1 MLILLLFSYLART
14 GKLAPVQK
22 AAIKFKYYFK
32 AKNSAFVRVATKN
45 NGLILIKPDVLV

>member
-22 AAIKFKYYFK
+22 AAIKFKYYYKGKRSIF
-32 AKNSAFVRVATKN
+32 ARVIAN
-45 NGLILIKPDVLV
+45 

>member
-22 AAIKFKYYFK
+22 VFIKFRYYYK
-32 AKNSAFVRVATKN
+32 GRYNALVRVIAN
-45 NGLILIKPDVLV
+45 